1 MSSNIVKVGT
11 RGSFLALTQTRTV
24 IKQLSEKFPKY
35 EFELVTIS
43 TAGDVDR
50 VTALDK
56 IGGIGLFTKKIE
68 HELLDKNIDV
78 AVHSAKDLPS
88 VMTDGLVIGAVPV
101 RFPGEDAWL
110 SRDGLK
116 LAEVPSGT
124 IVGTGSPR
132 RQAQLRHLRPDLEVR
147 DIRGNIETR
156 LRKMKEGPYRAV
168 LMARAGLERGGFADE
183 ITELLDPEQF
193 VPAPGQGALA
203 IQIRS
208 GDDRLQE
215 ITARCR
221 GARSILK
228 ECFWPGFRPDAL
240 RLSAGRP
247 DWRTIR

>member
-88 VMTDGLVIGAVPV
+88 VMTDGLVIGGA
-101 RFPGEDAWL
+101 L
-110 SRDGLK
+110 
-116 LAEVPSGT
+116 
-124 IVGTGSPR
+124 PR
-132 RQAQLRHLRPDLEVR
+132 RGRLAVARWVETGRGTFRNDSRHRFAPPAGATATSSTRP
-147 DIRGNIETR
+147 
-156 LRKMKEGPYRAV
+156 
-168 LMARAGLERGGFADE
+168 
-183 ITELLDPEQF
+183 
-193 VPAPGQGALA
+193 
-203 IQIRS
+203 
-208 GDDRLQE
+208 
-215 ITARCR
+215 
-221 GARSILK
+221 
-228 ECFWPGFRPDAL
+228 
-240 RLSAGRP
+240 
-247 DWRTIR
+247 